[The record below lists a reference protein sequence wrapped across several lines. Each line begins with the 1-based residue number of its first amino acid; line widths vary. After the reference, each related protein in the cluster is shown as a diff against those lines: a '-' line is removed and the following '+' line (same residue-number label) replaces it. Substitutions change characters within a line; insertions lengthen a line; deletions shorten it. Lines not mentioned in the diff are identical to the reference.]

1 MDRFLRHIEQP
12 STSILICCGIICGC
26 LISVFYMDNWQLPGS
41 LALLVLVSSYFKL
54 FSNVLA
60 GFILGIFVTVL
71 HYQLFYQLSWKNLVV
86 DKPVKITAQVTQ
98 IIKAGKRPYIQVDI
112 KSIDKFQVKSWQ
124 KVYANLSADTDS
136 IKLQEGDMVAG
147 IAKLKT
153 FRSRKNL
160 YGFNTELYAFR
171 NYVHFKGRL
180 KVTFRVG
187 DTNALQDKYRHF
199 VLDTFGEY
207 KFGWLYYVLMTGD
220 KSLIPKKEKE
230 HFRMLGL
237 SHLLAISGLHIA
249 IFFSLSFLLIK
260 TAVYPF
266 KDVVAQSINIHIFGL
281 VCALVLAGGYV
292 VLSGMQVSAQRAWF
306 MTFIGVLCYVMGA
319 RVSYTRSLTYA
330 LTVILLISPFT
341 LLNLGLYFSFAA
353 VASILWLL
361 AGPVSHKSFEASWTA
376 KCAWFFKIQLLLFLT
391 LSPLMIFAFQ
401 GISLSGVVVNL
412 IAIPL
417 LSCVIFPALLFQIM
431 VAAGYNIQLMSQ
443 LDHLI
448 YLGYQWLTNLD
459 YNWLEVGY
467 ISATQAALIMLILLM
482 LSHVLI
488 RAYAVIPMIVLI
500 AHKAVDTSPP
510 WQINI
515 FDVGHGSAILVE
527 HQGKGFLYDLGANY
541 FGTYSMF
548 EKVIL
553 PYLRA
558 RDIQL
563 VHTIVSHD
571 DGDHA
576 GGLPDLVKFS
586 FEKTLNAFHGIPYR
600 QPCGLK
606 EITFGQL
613 TIRSIWP
620 SERQNDDNN
629 SSCVVVVDDGKYK
642 LLLPGDIES
651 ATEKKLTARY
661 GEQLDADFLL
671 APHHGSRTSSSL
683 PFVRAVGAK
692 KTVIFSRSHNTAWQ
706 LPHQQILKRYLDAE
720 YEIYDTALDGQ
731 IQIRVFSDHF
741 EVYTARNA
749 KNLWF
754 LR

>member
-1 MDRFLRHIEQP
+1 M
-12 STSILICCGIICGC
+12 ICCGIICGC

-41 LALLVLVSSYFKL
+41 LALLVFVSSYFKL

-60 GFILGIFVTVL
+60 GFILGIFVTAL

-112 KSIDKFQVKSWQ
+112 KSIDKFQVKAWQ
-124 KVYANLSADTDS
+124 HAYANLSTDS
-136 IKLQEGDMVAG
+136 GNITLHEGDMVSG

-153 FRSRKNL
+153 FRSRKNI
-160 YGFNTELYAFR
+160 YGFDKELYAFR
-171 NYVHFKGRL
+171 NHVYFKGKL
-180 KVTFRVG
+180 KVTYRIG
-187 DTNALQDKYRHF
+187 DTNTLQDKYRHF
-199 VLDTFGEY
+199 VLSTFGAY
-207 KFGWLYYVLMTGD
+207 KFGWFYYVLMTGD
-220 KSLIPKKEKE
+220 KTLIPQIEKE
-230 HFRMLGL
+230 RFRMLGL

-260 TAVYPF
+260 TVIYPF
-266 KDVVAQSINIHIFGL
+266 KNLISQSVNVHILGL

-306 MTFIGVLCYVMGA
+306 MTFLGVLCYALGA
-319 RVSYTRSLTYA
+319 RVSYTRTLTYA

-361 AGPVSHKSFEASWTA
+361 TTPSSSDGFKISWVN
-376 KCAWFFKIQLLLFLT
+376 KCVWFFKIQLLLFLV
-391 LSPLMIFAFQ
+391 LSPLMVFAFQ
-401 GISLSGVVVNL
+401 GVSLSGVIVNL

-417 LSCVIFPALLFQIM
+417 LSCAIFPALLAQGI
-431 VAAGYNIQLMSQ
+431 VSVGYNVQLMDQ
-443 LDHLI
+443 IDHFT

-467 ISATQAALIMLILLM
+467 ISVTQTVLMMLILFM
-482 LSHVLI
+482 LGHALI
-488 RAYAVIPMIVLI
+488 RAYAVIPMVVLMV
-500 AHKAVDTSPP
+500 HKAVDTSPP

-515 FDVGHGSAILVE
+515 FDVGHGSAILVQ

-548 EKVIL
+548 EQVIL

-576 GGLPDLVKFS
+576 GGLPDLIKLS
-586 FEKTLNAFHGIPYR
+586 FGETLHAFHGTPYR

-629 SSCVVVVDDGKYK
+629 SSCVVIVDDGKHK

-651 ATEKKLTARY
+651 VTENKLTAQY
-661 GEQLDADFLL
+661 GKQLHADFLL
-671 APHHGSRTSSSL
+671 APHHGSRTSSSI
-683 PFVRAVGAK
+683 PFVRAVGDK

-720 YEIYDTALDGQ
+720 YKIYDTALDGQ